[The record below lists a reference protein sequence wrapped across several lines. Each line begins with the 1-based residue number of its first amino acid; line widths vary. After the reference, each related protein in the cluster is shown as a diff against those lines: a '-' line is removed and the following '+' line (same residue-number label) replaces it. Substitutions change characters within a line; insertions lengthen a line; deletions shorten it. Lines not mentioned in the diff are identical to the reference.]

1 MRDKLERVA
10 ARVNLRIHR
19 GDMEDNNIILI
30 QELRREGLSDVP
42 GEATIVEDGWIWA
55 VSKTLRFLQYGYSGR
70 CHVFSLKPV
79 VYRGIP
85 LDKALEY

>member
-1 MRDKLERVA
+1 MRDTLERIA

-42 GEATIVEDGWIWA
+42 GEATIVEDGWVWA
-55 VSKTLRFLQYGYSGR
+55 VSNVLRFRQYGYSGR

>member
-1 MRDKLERVA
+1 MRDTLERIA
-10 ARVNLRIHR
+10 ARINLRIHR

-42 GEATIVEDGWIWA
+42 GEATPVEDGWTWA
-55 VSKTLRFLQYGYSGR
+55 VSRTLRFRQYGFTGR
-70 CHVFSLKPV
+70 CHVFSLTPV
-79 VYRGIP
+79 VYKGIP